1 MVARLAE
8 RPLKRLEAEV
18 FPWRERGRKRER
30 EKEGE
35 MKRMKRR
42 LEELLRQDDMRC
54 VVMLAS
60 YRLAD

>member
-1 MVARLAE
+1 MVARVAE

-18 FPWRERGRKRER
+18 FPWRERER
-30 EKEGE
+30 E

>member
-1 MVARLAE
+1 
-8 RPLKRLEAEV
+8 
-18 FPWRERGRKRER
+18 
-30 EKEGE
+30 

-60 YRLAD
+60 YRLAV